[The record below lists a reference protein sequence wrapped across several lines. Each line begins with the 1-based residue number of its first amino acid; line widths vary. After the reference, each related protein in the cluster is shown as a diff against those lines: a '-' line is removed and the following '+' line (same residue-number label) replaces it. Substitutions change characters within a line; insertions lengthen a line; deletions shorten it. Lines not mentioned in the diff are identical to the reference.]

1 MNVSV
6 QEADWEDPQVGRVE
20 EKDSL
25 KDRQLLSFIVEVIA
39 FIIVLET
46 PVVPDMLVK
55 THVLEAVARRVASI
69 IGTVIAVIVTVLG
82 YIASDGCA
90 VKQAKIW
97 TCSRVAQAEHDSDS
111 RKLVLI
117 RRRLTPYFV
126 KQNGKQNLVSS
137 ITVQRLTDETFTE
150 ITKGKRPKVPF
161 AYG

>member
-1 MNVSV
+1 MPQEIKMNVSV

-90 VKQAKIW
+90 VKQAKI
-97 TCSRVAQAEHDSDS
+97 
-111 RKLVLI
+111 
-117 RRRLTPYFV
+117 
-126 KQNGKQNLVSS
+126 
-137 ITVQRLTDETFTE
+137 
-150 ITKGKRPKVPF
+150 
-161 AYG
+161 